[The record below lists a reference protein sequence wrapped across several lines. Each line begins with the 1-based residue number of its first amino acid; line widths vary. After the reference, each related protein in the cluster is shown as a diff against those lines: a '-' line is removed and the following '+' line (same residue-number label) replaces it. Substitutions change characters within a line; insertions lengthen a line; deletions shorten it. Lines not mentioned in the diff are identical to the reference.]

1 MQEIQK
7 EALVQTLENMK
18 KRYDYLKNITAV
30 DYPDGLEVVY
40 VLYSTVSKEQEL
52 VKVKLP
58 HENPNIESVIGVYPA
73 ADWHERELFEMFGI
87 KILGRKVGRLLL
99 EKWNGVDPPLLKS
112 FEWGKDYRKIK

>member
-87 KILGRKVGRLLL
+87 KIEGRKTRRLLL
-99 EKWNGVDPPLLKS
+99 EEWNGDGFPLLKS

>member
-58 HENPNIESVIGVYPA
+58 HENPNIESVVEVYPA

-87 KILGRKVGRLLL
+87 KIFGRKVGRLLL

>member
-58 HENPNIESVIGVYPA
+58 HENPGIESVVGVYPS

-87 KILGRKVGRLLL
+87 KILGRKVSRLLL

>member
-58 HENPNIESVIGVYPA
+58 HENPNIESVVGVYPA

>member
-58 HENPNIESVIGVYPA
+58 HENPNIESVVEVYPA

>member
-58 HENPNIESVIGVYPA
+58 HENPNIESVVEVYPA

-112 FEWGKDYRKIK
+112 FEWGRDYRKIK